1 MSDAKNTIQDGE
13 NSSFVLRQLRF
24 LVTSGEVDS
33 TGKLPTERELSET
46 LGVGRRAVRRAL
58 EALEAEGL
66 VWRKQGKGTF
76 IGQPP
81 DPTGALAAAIAGQTR
96 ASEVAEARLYIE
108 PALAG
113 LCAARAKPDDVR
125 RMRVLAERT
134 HQTADRDAAE
144 LWDGALHRMIARTAG
159 NRVLLTAFSLVDEI
173 RSSDAWRALR
183 EKARSPGSNDLY
195 FRQHMHL
202 IDCIERGDVVGAEEA
217 MRAHLNTLSARM
229 KHVIDDAQG
238 ASDGI
243 GGAHD

>member
-1 MSDAKNTIQDGE
+1 M
-13 NSSFVLRQLRF
+13 LRQLRR
-24 LVTSGEVDS
+24 LVTSGEMPED
-33 TGKLPTERELSET
+33 GKLPTEREMAET

-58 EALEAEGL
+58 EALESEGL

-125 RMRVLAERT
+125 RMRVLVERI
-134 HQTADRDAAE
+134 HQTADRNAAE

-159 NRVLLTAFSLVDEI
+159 NRVLLTAFSLLDEI
-173 RSSDAWRALR
+173 RASDVWRELR
-183 EKARSPGSNDLY
+183 EKARDPGSNELY
-195 FRQHMHL
+195 FQQHMQL
-202 IDCIERGDVVGAEEA
+202 VDCIERGDVIGAEEA
-217 MRAHLNTLSARM
+217 MRAHLNTLSERMRHAIEDSEAR
-229 KHVIDDAQG
+229 DD
-238 ASDGI
+238 
-243 GGAHD
+243 

>member
-1 MSDAKNTIQDGE
+1 MIELQNTIRDEE
-13 NSSFVLRQLRF
+13 NSSYVLRQLRAM
-24 LVTSGEVDS
+24 VTNGEVAEN
-33 TGKLPTERELSET
+33 GQLPTERELSES

-66 VWRKQGKGTF
+66 VWRRQGKGTF

-125 RMRVLAERT
+125 RMRLLAERV

-173 RSSDAWRALR
+173 RASDAWRALR
-183 EKARSPGSNDLY
+183 EKARDPGSNDLY
-195 FRQHMHL
+195 FRQHMGL
-202 IDCIERGDVVGAEEA
+202 IDCIERGDVIGAEEA
-217 MRAHLNTLSARM
+217 MRLHLNTLSERM
-229 KHVIDDAQG
+229 QHVIDDARG
-238 ASDGI
+238 KNE
-243 GGAHD
+243 

>member
-1 MSDAKNTIQDGE
+1 MTEAENTILDGE
-13 NSSFVLRQLRF
+13 NSSYVLRQLRF
-24 LVTSGEVDS
+24 LVTSGEV
-33 TGKLPTERELSET
+33 GEGGRLPTERELSES

-66 VWRKQGKGTF
+66 VWRRQGKGTF

-81 DPTGALAAAIAGQTR
+81 DPTGALAAVIAGQTR

-113 LCAARAKPDDVR
+113 LCAARARPDDVR
-125 RMRVLAERT
+125 RMRILAERT

-144 LWDGALHRMIARTAG
+144 LWDGALHRMIARAAG
-159 NRVLLTAFSLVDEI
+159 NRVLLTAFSMLDEI

-183 EKARSPGSNDLY
+183 EKARDPGTGALY

-217 MRAHLNTLSARM
+217 MRAHLNTLSQRM
-229 KHVIDDAQG
+229 QHVIDEAGGEDA
-238 ASDGI
+238 
-243 GGAHD
+243 

>member
-1 MSDAKNTIQDGE
+1 MSITENTILEAG
-13 NSSFVLRQLRF
+13 SFADVLRQLRR
-24 LVTSGEVDS
+24 LVTSGEMPED
-33 TGKLPTERELSET
+33 GKLPTEREMAET

-58 EALEAEGL
+58 EALESEGL

-125 RMRVLAERT
+125 RMRVLVERI
-134 HQTADRDAAE
+134 HQTADRNATE

-159 NRVLLTAFSLVDEI
+159 NRVLLTAFSLLDEI
-173 RSSDAWRALR
+173 RASDVWRDLR
-183 EKARSPGSNDLY
+183 EKARDSGSSDLY
-195 FRQHMHL
+195 FQQHMQL
-202 IDCIERGDVVGAEEA
+202 VDCIERGDVIGAEEA
-217 MRAHLNTLSARM
+217 MRAHLNTLSERMRHAIEDSEAR
-229 KHVIDDAQG
+229 DD
-238 ASDGI
+238 
-243 GGAHD
+243 

>member
-1 MSDAKNTIQDGE
+1 MEKVIGDRE
-13 NSSFVLRQLRF
+13 NSSQVLRQLR
-24 LVTSGEVDS
+24 LMITNADVAED
-33 TGKLPTERELSET
+33 GKLPTERELSES

-66 VWRKQGKGTF
+66 VWRRQGKGTF

-134 HQTADRDAAE
+134 HQTSDRDAAE

-159 NRVLLTAFSLVDEI
+159 NRVLLTAFSIVDEI
-173 RSSDAWRALR
+173 RSSDAWRTLR
-183 EKARSPGSNDLY
+183 EKARDPGTSDLY
-195 FRQHMHL
+195 FDQHMTL
-202 IDCIERGDVVGAEEA
+202 IACIERGDVVGAEEA
-217 MRAHLNTLSARM
+217 MRLHLNTLYERM
-229 KHVIDDAQG
+229 QHVIEEAGGDDA
-238 ASDGI
+238 
-243 GGAHD
+243 

>member
-1 MSDAKNTIQDGE
+1 MSVTENTILEAG
-13 NSSFVLRQLRF
+13 SFADVLRQLRR
-24 LVTSGEVDS
+24 LVTSGEMPED
-33 TGKLPTERELSET
+33 GKLPTEREMAET

-58 EALEAEGL
+58 EALESEGL

-125 RMRVLAERT
+125 RMRVLVERI
-134 HQTADRDAAE
+134 HQTADRNAAE

-159 NRVLLTAFSLVDEI
+159 NRVLLTAFSLLDEI
-173 RSSDAWRALR
+173 RASDVWRELR
-183 EKARSPGSNDLY
+183 EKARDPGSNELY
-195 FRQHMHL
+195 FQQHMQL
-202 IDCIERGDVVGAEEA
+202 VDCIERGDVIGAEEA
-217 MRAHLNTLSARM
+217 MRAHLNTLSERM
-229 KHVIDDAQG
+229 RHAIEDSEAGDD
-238 ASDGI
+238 
-243 GGAHD
+243 